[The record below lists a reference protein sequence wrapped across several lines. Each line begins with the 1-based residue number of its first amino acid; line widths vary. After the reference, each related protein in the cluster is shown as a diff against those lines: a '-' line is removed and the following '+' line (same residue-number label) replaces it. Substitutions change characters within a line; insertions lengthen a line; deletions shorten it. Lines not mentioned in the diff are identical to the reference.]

1 MSGGSMDYV
10 CYRVEDAARMT
21 YDQEFAELLRDAAK
35 VLHDEGWWMSGDT
48 SEEAYY
54 STLAA
59 FKAKW
64 FSGDR
69 SERLKGYI
77 DKDIEELR
85 GELYALIGAKLVKP

>member
-10 CYRVEDAARMT
+10 CYKVGDAASMT
-21 YDQEFAELLRDAAK
+21 HDPEFAELLRDAAK
-35 VLHDEGWWMSGDT
+35 VLHDEEWWMSCDMSKET
-48 SEEAYY
+48 YLE
-54 STLAA
+54 TLAA

-77 DKDIEELR
+77 DKDIEKLR
-85 GELYALIGAKLVKP
+85 GELYALIGAKVVDS